1 MPSIRNLLFVI
12 ISISALVYLV
22 LQSSQGQRWL
32 LQNQQ
37 PKLIEPA
44 MQEQRD
50 NFHQLEAKTRSDS
63 INLTAKSNEQD
74 EQIKQLEKQITA
86 MNNDISRLN
95 QKVQE
100 IVILKN
106 ALPKHTQEQESESK
120 NENET
125 ATVASIQKEQLI
137 QEDKAG
143 EDMQFLAPVGQTV
156 TIEVPNK
163 FEARQRQL
171 EQQARLREVVQQME
185 LTALQAISR

>member
-22 LQSSQGQRWL
+22 LQSNQGQRWL

-50 NFHQLEAKTRSDS
+50 NFHKLEAETRSDS
-63 INLTAKSNEQD
+63 FNPTAKSNEQD
-74 EQIKQLEKQITA
+74 EQIKQLKKQITV
-86 MNNDISRLN
+86 MHNDISQLN
-95 QKVQE
+95 QRIQE
-100 IVILKN
+100 IVLLKN
-106 ALPKHTQEQESESK
+106 ALAKHTQERESES
-120 NENET
+120 
-125 ATVASIQKEQLI
+125 ASDTSIPKQQLI

-143 EDMQFLAPVGQTV
+143 EDVQFLAPVGQRV

-163 FEARQRQL
+163 LEARQRQL